1 MGTLLS
7 GETWFWIDDCAGWRR
22 GCANRGDRRHRHP
35 LGLQYTLTGAIF
47 TWYLEPRVTNTNP
60 EISVGELIK
69 LIACALVDKPEE
81 VSVKVISREA
91 ETLIELRVDPAEVG
105 RVIGKQGRTARS
117 LRIILSAVSIKLGHP
132 SVPTS
137 VRQVDPQQLL

>member
-1 MGTLLS
+1 M
-7 GETWFWIDDCAGWRR
+7 
-22 GCANRGDRRHRHP
+22 
-35 LGLQYTLTGAIF
+35 
-47 TWYLEPRVTNTNP
+47 TNPNP

-91 ETLIELRVDPAEVG
+91 DTLIELRVDPAEVG

-117 LRIILSAVSIKLGHP
+117 LRTILSAVSIKFDHRYSLEIIEEIEAPARSGI
-132 SVPTS
+132 
-137 VRQVDPQQLL
+137 R